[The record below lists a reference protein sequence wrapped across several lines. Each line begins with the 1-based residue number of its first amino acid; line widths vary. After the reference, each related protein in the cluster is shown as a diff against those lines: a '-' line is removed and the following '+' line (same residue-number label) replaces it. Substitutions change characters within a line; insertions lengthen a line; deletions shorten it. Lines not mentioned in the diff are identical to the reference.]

1 MEELLLLTVPIYYD
15 TLVALNNRP
24 FECHEHNTTSS
35 AFANNTVECCCL
47 LFWFLVLLPRG
58 ISLTE
63 KKFSKEGEEVFS
75 KSFRDKGVT

>member
-24 FECHEHNTTSS
+24 FECHEHNTTS
-35 AFANNTVECCCL
+35 AFANNTVECCCC
-47 LFWFLVLLPRG
+47 WFLVLLPRG
-58 ISLTE
+58 ISLMTE

-75 KSFRDKGVT
+75 KSFRDNRSNL